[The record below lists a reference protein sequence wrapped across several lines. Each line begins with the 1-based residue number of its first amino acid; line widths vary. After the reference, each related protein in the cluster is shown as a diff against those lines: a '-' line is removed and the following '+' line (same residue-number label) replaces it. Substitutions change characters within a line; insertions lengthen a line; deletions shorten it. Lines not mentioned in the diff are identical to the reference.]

1 MGFELNRV
9 EEPFVFELKNDE
21 GVICGIDANPTI
33 GGKGKGF
40 RPMELLAGSLAGC
53 ASIDILLI
61 LKKQRI
67 VPTHFSI
74 KIETKRKDGV
84 PAIFEE
90 IKLIFEVNEEV
101 SREKLEKAIALT
113 LEKYCSVSASLK
125 EDVKVV
131 FEVKYIH
138 SK

>member
-1 MGFELNRV
+1 MGLELNRI
-9 EEPFVFELKNDE
+9 EEPFVFELRNEE

-67 VPTHFSI
+67 EPTNFGI
-74 KIETKRKDGV
+74 KIETKRGEGV

-90 IKLIFEVNEEV
+90 IKLLFEVNESV
-101 SREKLEKAIALT
+101 PKDKLEKAIKLT
-113 LEKYCSVSASLK
+113 LDKYCSVSASLK
-125 EDVKVV
+125 EDIKVV
-131 FEVKYIH
+131 FEVKYV
-138 SK
+138 

>member
-1 MGFELNRV
+1 MGLELNRI

-21 GVICGIDANPTI
+21 GVICGIDANPSI

-67 VPTHFSI
+67 EPTRFGI
-74 KIETKRKDGV
+74 KIETQRGEGV

-90 IKLIFEVNEEV
+90 IKLIFEVNEGV
-101 SREKLEKAIALT
+101 PKDKLEKAIKLT
-113 LEKYCSVSASLK
+113 LDKYCSVSASLK
-125 EDVKVV
+125 DDVKVV
-131 FEVKYIH
+131 FEVKYV
-138 SK
+138 

>member
-1 MGFELNRV
+1 MSLELNRI
-9 EEPFVFELKNDE
+9 EEPFVFELRNED
-21 GVICGIDANPTI
+21 GVICGIDANPSI

-40 RPMELLAGSLAGC
+40 RPMQLLAGSLAGC

-67 VPTHFSI
+67 EPTKFGI
-74 KIETKRKDGV
+74 KIETTRSEGV

-90 IKLIFEVNEEV
+90 IKLIFEVNQEV
-101 SREKLEKAIALT
+101 PQEKLEKAIKLT

-125 EDVKVV
+125 EEVKVV
-131 FEVKYIH
+131 FEVKYV
-138 SK
+138 

>member
-1 MGFELNRV
+1 MGLELNRI

-21 GVICGIDANPTI
+21 GVICGIDANPSI

-67 VPTHFSI
+67 EPTRFGI
-74 KIETKRKDGV
+74 KIETQRGEGV
-84 PAIFEE
+84 PAIFKE
-90 IKLIFEVNEEV
+90 IKLIFEVNDLV
-101 SREKLEKAIALT
+101 PQDKLEKAIKLT
-113 LEKYCSVSASLK
+113 LDKYCSVSASLK

-131 FEVKYIH
+131 FEVKYV
-138 SK
+138 

>member
-1 MGFELNRV
+1 MSLELNRI
-9 EEPFVFELKNDE
+9 EEPFVFELKNEE
-21 GVICGIDANPTI
+21 GVICGIDASPAI
-33 GGKGKGF
+33 GGKGKGL

-67 VPTHFSI
+67 EPTHFNV
-74 KIETKRKDGV
+74 KIETKRSSGV

-90 IKLIFEVNEEV
+90 IKLIFEVNDLV
-101 SREKLEKAIALT
+101 NQEKLEKAIGLT

-125 EDVKVV
+125 ENISVIY
-131 FEVKYIH
+131 EVKYV
-138 SK
+138 